1 MAITAQNLLVL
12 GTGNNTYNVTPFIMA
27 PTYKVD
33 DSPLGDSWQDSNW
46 LSHTE
51 VVRYKAKGS
60 CTVWFDDPNDFEAFS
75 SFIETN
81 KGADEF
87 IKATLYLNKKRA
99 QKSNI
104 DIMIQWE
111 PVNDLPFYG
120 VKQHD
125 GYELTIEER

>member
-27 PTYKVD
+27 PTYKID
-33 DSPLGDSWQDSNW
+33 DAPLGDSWQDSNW
-46 LSHTE
+46 LSHVE
-51 VVRYKAKGS
+51 VVRHKAKGT
-60 CTVWFDDPNDFEAFS
+60 CTIMFDDPDDFEAFS

-81 KGADEF
+81 KGADDY
-87 IKATLYLNKKRA
+87 IKATLYLNKKRT